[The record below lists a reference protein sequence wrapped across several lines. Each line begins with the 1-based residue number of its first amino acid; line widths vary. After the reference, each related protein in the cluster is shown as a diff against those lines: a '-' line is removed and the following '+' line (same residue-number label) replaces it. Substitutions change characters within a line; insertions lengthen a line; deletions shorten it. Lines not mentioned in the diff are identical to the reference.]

1 MLLTDAARADSVR
14 TGGDAMSRISPSTTR
29 GVEDEDGVGR
39 EGGGRGKDVET
50 SSPDT
55 ADDNWVSKFVRVELA
70 SETKDER
77 S

>member
-1 MLLTDAARADSVR
+1 
-14 TGGDAMSRISPSTTR
+14 MSRISPSTTR
-29 GVEDEDGVGR
+29 GVEDEEGR
-39 EGGGRGKDVET
+39 EGGGRGKDVEA

-55 ADDNWVSKFVRVELA
+55 AEDNWVSKFVRVELA